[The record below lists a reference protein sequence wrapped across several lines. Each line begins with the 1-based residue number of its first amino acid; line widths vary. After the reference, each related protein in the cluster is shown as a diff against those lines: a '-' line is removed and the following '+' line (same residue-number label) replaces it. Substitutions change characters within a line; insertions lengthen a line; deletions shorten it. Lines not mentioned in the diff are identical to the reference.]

1 MDILNKCFSK
11 GDDFV
16 ARDIAGETIIVPVR
30 DGVGDLNSIYT
41 LNELGTK
48 IWQLMDG
55 QTHVKDIVDII
66 TGEYEVTEEEV
77 TKDLIDYLDSLEAAG
92 LIHTTGE

>member
-11 GDDFV
+11 GEDFV

-48 IWQLMDG
+48 IWQLIDG

-66 TGEYEVTEEEV
+66 TGEYKVTEEEV